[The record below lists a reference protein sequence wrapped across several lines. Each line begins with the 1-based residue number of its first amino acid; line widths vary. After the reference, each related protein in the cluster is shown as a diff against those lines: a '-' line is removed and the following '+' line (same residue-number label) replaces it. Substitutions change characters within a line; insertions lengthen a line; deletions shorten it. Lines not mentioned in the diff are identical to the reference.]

1 MLAAQESSEVA
12 QEDEH
17 HAAIAPVLAEAVQSA
32 PGIGQVDRG
41 ERAEIHDQ
49 SWSRIA
55 SAVLHSNFIGFSTL
69 SALITP
75 FSMIAE

>member
-1 MLAAQESSEVA
+1 MA

-17 HAAIAPVLAEAVQSA
+17 HAAIAPVVTQAVQA
-32 PGIGQVDRG
+32 ALRVGQLDCG
-41 ERAEIHDQ
+41 ECGEIHGQ

-69 SALITP
+69 SALTTP
-75 FSMIAE
+75 LSMIAE